1 MAERIL
7 RWGVLGTARI
17 NRRVVPALRASPGN
31 RLVAVASRDAER
43 AAEYATEWG
52 IDRVCGSYEALVAD
66 PEVDVVYVP
75 LPNHLHAEWTVRAA
89 RAGKHVLCEKPL
101 ALTVDEVEAMAAAA
115 RESGV
120 VVAEGFVY
128 RHHPQTLKVKEL
140 VDGGAVGG
148 VRFVRGTFS
157 FTLDRPNDIR
167 YRPEWGGGCLW
178 DVGCYPLS
186 FTRFVLGEEP
196 AEVVGAQ
203 VLGPSGVDETFAGQ
217 LLFPGGVV
225 AQVDAGF
232 RSDPR
237 TEVEIAGTEGTIL
250 VRQPWRPEGLPILL
264 TRGGETEEIAAGVV
278 EDRFVLEIE
287 DLSES
292 VRAGRPPR
300 VSLAESRGNV
310 ATIVALLQSARE
322 KRVVRLGGGGT
333 GERIR
338 GGVRATSWE
347 QDWPLGKRVPVAAR
361 DRRRDPSR

>member
-1 MAERIL
+1 MTRPVL
-7 RWGVLGTARI
+7 RWGLLGTARI
-17 NRRVVPALRASPGN
+17 NRRVIPALRASPAN
-31 RLVAVASRDAER
+31 RLVAVASRDPAR

-52 IDRVCGSYEALVAD
+52 IERAHGSYEALVAD

-101 ALTVDEVEAMAAAA
+101 ALTVQEVDAVATAA

-120 VVAEGFVY
+120 VVTEGFVY
-128 RHHPQTLKVKEL
+128 RHHPQTLEVKEL
-140 VDGGAVGG
+140 VDGGAVGR
-148 VRFVRGTFS
+148 VQLVRGTFR

-167 YRPEWGGGCLW
+167 FRPEWGGGCLW

-196 AEVVGAQ
+196 VEAAGTQ
-203 VLGPSGVDETFAGQ
+203 VLGPSGVDEAFAGQ
-217 LLFPGGVV
+217 LRFPRGVL

-237 TEVEIAGTEGTIL
+237 TALEIAGTEGTIL

-264 TRGGETEEIAAGVV
+264 SRGGETEEIAAGGG
-278 EDRFVLEIE
+278 EDRFLPEIE
-287 DLSES
+287 DLSDS
-292 VRAGRPPR
+292 VRSARPPR

-310 ATIVALLQSARE
+310 ATIVALLRSARE
-322 KRVVRLGGGGT
+322 QRIVRL
-333 GERIR
+333 
-338 GGVRATSWE
+338 
-347 QDWPLGKRVPVAAR
+347 
-361 DRRRDPSR
+361 